1 MENTIIVKFES
12 IDSWNRPVF
21 KDEQS
26 NRRYGCLDKLFNE
39 DAIAEQVKEIVTE
52 KDLVFFGNFFD
63 CEPMGMPANGNIK
76 IA

>member
-1 MENTIIVKFES
+1 MKNTIIVKFES

-39 DAIAEQVKEIVTE
+39 DAIAQQVKEIVTVR
-52 KDLVFFGNFFD
+52 DLVYFGNSFD
-63 CEPMGMPANGNIK
+63 CEPMGDPIPSNIK
-76 IA
+76 IV